1 MKIEVFA
8 FNPIQE
14 NTFVVYDEN
23 TGDCAII
30 DPGCFNSRE
39 FEQLKGFISAYDLKP
54 VKLVNT
60 HCHFDHI
67 LGIEQ
72 CRNEWSLKWEAHPGD
87 AFLVENAPAKGM
99 MFGFPV
105 PPINPIDVHLDDNA
119 VVEFGNIKLKA
130 IHVPG
135 HSPGSVCLYSEE
147 SKVLIAG
154 DVLFRGSIGRTD
166 LDKGDHNLLIS
177 SIKNKLL
184 VLPDDVVVYP
194 GHGPSTTIGF
204 EKANNPFLQD

>member
-14 NTFVVYDEN
+14 NTFVIYDEV

-30 DPGCFNSRE
+30 DPGCYNDKE
-39 FEQLKGFISAYDLKP
+39 FEQLKGFISAYELKP
-54 VKLVNT
+54 VKLINT

-67 LGIEQ
+67 LGVER
-72 CRNEWSLKWEAHPGD
+72 CRNEWGLKWEAHPSD

-105 PPINPIDVHLDDNA
+105 PPIHPIDVHLAENDEI
-119 VVEFGNIKLKA
+119 VFGDITLKV
-130 IHVPG
+130 IYVPG
-135 HSPGSVCLYSEE
+135 HSPGSICLYNED
-147 SKVLIAG
+147 SKTLIAG

-166 LDKGDHNLLIS
+166 LEQGNHERLIS
-177 SIKNKLL
+177 GIKNKLL
-184 VLPDDVVVYP
+184 TLPDDVRVYP
-194 GHGPSTTIGF
+194 GHGPSTTIGD
-204 EKANNPFLQD
+204 EKAMNPFLQ